1 MHMPTPFQGR
11 MPARRIVAPMPDMIG
26 LAGAIAGLG
35 GGLAM
40 TLIGALLTH
49 ALDQDH
55 WLQLKVIASVV
66 LGPAVIAQ
74 SGGGAGPIIIG
85 MLIHLG
91 LAALLGALFELLM
104 RRITRQKPNY
114 GLPEVAGPVYGLLIW
129 LVAFFVVIPLLVPLL
144 LQIYAPAL
152 LIQHL
157 VYGAVTGL
165 LYSML
170 RPQPYSSEQAADIS
184 TQ

>member
-1 MHMPTPFQGR
+1 MSPQFQGR
-11 MPARRIVAPMPDMIG
+11 LLTRRMVAPLPDIMG
-26 LAGAIAGLG
+26 LAGALAGLG

-66 LGPAVIAQ
+66 LGPEVATQ
-74 SGGGAGPIIIG
+74 SGFAAGPIIIG
-85 MLIHLG
+85 ALLHLG
-91 LAALLGALFELLM
+91 LAALLGALFEILM
-104 RRITRQKPNY
+104 RRIARRKSNY
-114 GLPEVAGPVYGLLIW
+114 RLPEVAGLVYGLLIW
-129 LVAFFVVIPLLVPLL
+129 LVAFFAVIPMLVPLL
-144 LQIYAPAL
+144 LQIYEPAL

-165 LYSML
+165 LYSVL
-170 RPQPYSSEQAADIS
+170 RPQPYSSEQEPGAS
-184 TQ
+184 KQ